1 MASNGHRLV
10 VDHLG
15 PVVHA
20 EVALRPLTILI
31 GRNNTGKTYVAQ
43 ALYACRQAVHSI
55 PPPLPDPLEGDELE
69 ELPSLLVALRRRSTD
84 NGPATVTLPDRI
96 HGYLTRKLTAGLESA
111 GGDLDNR
118 LQATFGVDDL
128 AQISSWSNSGNVR
141 LEFRQ
146 SQHRGPDVCLYGGS
160 GTSLPVGQLL
170 RDLKTDAARTR
181 VFASQ
186 PSLFEA
192 ELSFETNQELLD
204 SLLWALLNEYWAALL
219 EHMEVGGNI
228 HYLPAGRSG
237 LLNAWT
243 DVVKLRIQLERER
256 LGLPSIGSP
265 SLDGVALDFIS
276 SLAGVLGDRPR
287 YRGRYLGLVDPFMRH
302 DPDAIGP
309 AKSLLQ
315 ELMEGTISAEGDE
328 IVPTLKYRQGDRAIA
343 IRHASSMV
351 ADLAPLAIWIDRLIA
366 PGDLLIVDE
375 PESHLHPE
383 AIRLVA
389 RVLIRL
395 ANSGVRV
402 VCATHS
408 SVLLHE
414 ISNCVLRDA
423 TAAEAERGYTDH
435 DRLAVDNLAVHSFKR
450 RASDGVTQVEQVTI
464 DPQFGIPEDEFLKV
478 AEDLTDDSA
487 RLLRQFA

>member
-55 PPPLPDPLEGDELE
+55 PPPLPDPLGRDELE
-69 ELPSLLVALRRRSTD
+69 ELPSLLTALRRRSAD
-84 NGPATVTLPDRI
+84 HGPATMALPDRI
-96 HGYLTRKLTAGLESA
+96 HDYVAKKLISGLRNAGA
-111 GGDLDNR
+111 DLDNR

-128 AQISSWSNSGNVR
+128 AQIGSWSNSGGVR
-141 LEFRQ
+141 LELRQ
-146 SQHRGPDVCLYGGS
+146 SQDHGLGTCLYGS
-160 GTSLPVGQLL
+160 AGTSLPVRQLL
-170 RDLKTDAARTR
+170 RSLKIDAAQTR
-181 VFASQ
+181 IFAPP
-186 PSLFEA
+186 PSLFEV
-192 ELSFETNQELLD
+192 EQGHQPNQEHFD

-219 EHMEVGGNI
+219 EHVDVGGNI

-287 YRGRYLGLVDPFMRH
+287 FRDRHFGLVGVSVRNDPEAM
-302 DPDAIGP
+302 GP

-315 ELMEGTISAEGDE
+315 ELMEGTISAEGDD

-423 TAAEAERGYTDH
+423 TAAEAERGYTDE

-450 RASDGVTQVEQVTI
+450 RASDGVTQVEQVAV